1 MANNS
6 AFNPAFRIRRLSVV
20 NVDDYYEEATLQDRD
35 GESFG
40 SWFAD
45 EWTVDIRRAFGED
58 GELDERKADTIIRR
72 YIRRTFGKSAVL
84 V

>member
-6 AFNPAFRIRRLSVV
+6 AFNPAGVIRRLSVV
-20 NVDDYYEEATLQDRD
+20 DFNDYYEEATIQDTANPHF
-35 GESFG
+35 GE
-40 SWFAD
+40 WFTE
-45 EWTVDIRRAFGED
+45 EWTVDIHGAFGED

>member
-6 AFNPAFRIRRLSVV
+6 AINSAGVIRCFSVV
-20 NVDDYYEEATLQDRD
+20 DFNDYYEEATIQDTANPD
-35 GESFG
+35 FG
-40 SWFAD
+40 SWFTE
-45 EWTVDIRRAFGED
+45 EWNVDISGAFGES